1 MSEPTTTTLWI
12 DRGKSTTTLWI
23 DRGEST
29 MGITMTLIP
38 DEVFEEFCLNFE
50 LFKELIRGEPSDTAT
65 DWMRVHMPDIKMHT
79 NDIREAFHLRFSD
92 KACVCIEFDDDDGD
106 SVDYAIVVRHTIFTT
121 SE

>member
-12 DRGKSTTTLWI
+12 DRGK
-23 DRGEST
+23 ST

-65 DWMRVHMPDIKMHT
+65 DWMRVHMPNIKMHT
-79 NDIREAFHLRFSD
+79 SDIREAFHLRFSD
-92 KACVCIEFDDDDGD
+92 KTCVCIEFDDDGD